1 MKKIIFLSALLVALP
16 AANASAQF
24 TLSSSDINPSSKLS
38 ERHVLNGFGCTG
50 SNESPQISWEGAP
63 KGTKSFALT
72 AYDPDAPT
80 GSGWWHWVV
89 YDVSNDL
96 KSIPR
101 GAGSQEQTE
110 SFKFGRNDFGQYSYG
125 GACPPEGQEHR
136 YQFTVYALDIE
147 KLPIDKNVTAAMI
160 GYFIKSH
167 TLAEARIE
175 VLYKR

>member
-1 MKKIIFLSALLVALP
+1 MKKIMLLSALLVTLP
-16 AANASAQF
+16 AVNAAEQF
-24 TLSSSDINPSSKLS
+24 TLSSADIKPSSTLG
-38 ERHVLNGFGCTG
+38 EQHVLNGFGCTG
-50 SNESPQISWEGAP
+50 NNQSPQISWENAP

-89 YDVSNDL
+89 YDINKEL

-101 GAGSQEQTE
+101 GVGSQEQSE
-110 SFKFGRNDFGQYSYG
+110 NFKFGRNDFGQYTYG

-147 KLPIDKNVTAAMI
+147 TLPIDKNVTAAMI
-160 GYFIKSH
+160 GFFIKSH
-167 TLAEARIE
+167 TLAEAKIE
-175 VLYKR
+175 VMYKR